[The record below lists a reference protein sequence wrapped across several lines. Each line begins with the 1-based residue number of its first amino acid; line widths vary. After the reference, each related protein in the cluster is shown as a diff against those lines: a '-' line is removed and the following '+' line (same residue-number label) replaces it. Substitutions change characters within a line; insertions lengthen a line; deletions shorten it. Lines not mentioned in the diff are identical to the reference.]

1 MLNSTFSSMYKA
13 IEYSN
18 VCIKN
23 LPLMNVAEGEKKKRD
38 ALLGEALAIRAYA
51 YWNLVR
57 FYGDVPYSNIPT
69 SELNSYSSSRVSRDE
84 IWDNCVKDLQDAIEL
99 LPWKSEGMV
108 STPERFTKNS
118 AYGILARVALYACL
132 LYTSPS
138 PRDRG

>member
-1 MLNSTFSSMYKA
+1 MSVL
-13 IEYSN
+13 
-18 VCIKN
+18 KN

-118 AYGILARVALYACL
+118 AYGI
-132 LYTSPS
+132 
-138 PRDRG
+138 